1 MLSFLR
7 VVIPSLQTPSDGQ
20 TVEALRQEV
29 VKEQLK
35 ASALPQSNAEPNDP
49 IDSQQADESVTD
61 TSSTGS

>member
-20 TVEALRQEV
+20 SAEALRQEV

-35 ASALPQSNAEPNDP
+35 TSALPQSNDESNDSK
-49 IDSQQADESVTD
+49 DSQQADESVTD